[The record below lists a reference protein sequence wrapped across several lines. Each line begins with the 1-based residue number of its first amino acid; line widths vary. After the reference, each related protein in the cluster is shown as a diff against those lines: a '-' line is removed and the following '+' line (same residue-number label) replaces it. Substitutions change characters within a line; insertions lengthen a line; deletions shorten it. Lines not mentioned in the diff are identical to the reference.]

1 MYEYPRLD
9 ENHMLILYFH
19 LKKNLGG
26 TFCHWVHEAMNRWR
40 CSQKLGDKVVLTI
53 LGERSAINGKVT
65 KFSESTSN
73 SRFIYFTIR
82 DWPELAAAVTFS
94 KREGQAGQGL
104 SPHPRNVSVKYLVH

>member
-1 MYEYPRLD
+1 MFEYPRLD

-53 LGERSAINGKVT
+53 LGERSAITARSQNFPNQHQTAV
-65 KFSESTSN
+65 S
-73 SRFIYFTIR
+73 FILQFAT
-82 DWPELAAAVTFS
+82 
-94 KREGQAGQGL
+94 GL
-104 SPHPRNVSVKYLVH
+104 SWPRP